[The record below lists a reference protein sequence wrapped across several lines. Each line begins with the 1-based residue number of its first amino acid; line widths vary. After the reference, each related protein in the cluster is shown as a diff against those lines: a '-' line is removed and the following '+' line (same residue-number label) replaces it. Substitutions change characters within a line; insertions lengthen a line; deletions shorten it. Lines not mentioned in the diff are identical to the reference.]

1 MRTFEPTILLLLP
14 YLSSF
19 VLAHAPESGI
29 HAIISSAADEYNI
42 ATSSISS
49 ILSIATASA
58 VSNLS
63 VDVQDIIAFAS
74 SVYEEV
80 TAAVGS
86 VVDQA
91 TGKINNAFSE
101 ATGSV
106 GTSISE
112 ATTPTKQVTGKENP
126 TTISRAPES
135 GTVKPTSVS
144 EGKIKRGGNY
154 ADGVLAAVFAAVFA
168 AVALL

>member
-1 MRTFEPTILLLLP
+1 MRTFKPTILLLLP

-42 ATSSISS
+42 ATSAISS

-63 VDVQDIIAFAS
+63 VDVQDITAFAS

-106 GTSISE
+106 GSSISK
-112 ATTPTKQVTGKENP
+112 ATASTTPTKQVTGKENP
-126 TTISRAPES
+126 TTISRAPGS

-144 EGKIKRGGNY
+144 EGKIRRGGNY
-154 ADGVLAAVFAAVFA
+154 ADGVLAAVFAAV
-168 AVALL
+168 ALL

>member
-1 MRTFEPTILLLLP
+1 MRTFKPTILLLLP

-42 ATSSISS
+42 ATSTISS

-74 SVYEEV
+74 
-80 TAAVGS
+80 
-86 VVDQA
+86 
-91 TGKINNAFSE
+91 KINNAFSE

-106 GTSISE
+106 GSSISK
-112 ATTPTKQVTGKENP
+112 ATASTTPTKQVTGKENP

-144 EGKIKRGGNY
+144 EGKIRRGGNH
-154 ADGVLAAVFAAVFA
+154 ADGVLAAVFAAV
-168 AVALL
+168 ALL